1 MKQDKNNQ
9 AQAWKKLIETAVS
22 TNKQKSFNVT
32 MELKIQNETWSAYG
46 AEVSHRDILFF
57 CKEGTA
63 TYLVDT
69 YGDKNTV
76 ELFDWSKDDEKN

>member
-1 MKQDKNNQ
+1 MKKQTRDNTDK
-9 AQAWKKLIETAVS
+9 AWKKLIDTAVR
-22 TNKQKSFNVT
+22 TNSQKSFNISL
-32 MELKIQNETWSAYG
+32 ELEVDGDTWNAYG

-63 TYLVDT
+63 TYVVDS

-76 ELFDWSKDDEKN
+76 ELFDWERS